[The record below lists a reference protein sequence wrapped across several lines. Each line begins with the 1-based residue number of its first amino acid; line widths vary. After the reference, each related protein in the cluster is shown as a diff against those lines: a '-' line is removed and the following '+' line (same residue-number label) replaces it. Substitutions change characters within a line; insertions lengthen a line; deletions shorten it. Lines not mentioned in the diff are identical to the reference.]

1 MTDEDLKKIEKAGRE
16 AAKFSESLK
25 TVDFE
30 IQQFNQFTHRIKTI
44 KTKGIF
50 WGIFL
55 GMISGVLITVV
66 ATKGIMGLYLNSKTE
81 NFSKAF
87 YEALPFQYF
96 LDEKSGVIQLWAHKN
111 ESSIFTT
118 TDGLN
123 VIEIKTKK

>member
-25 TVDFE
+25 SVDFE
-30 IQQFNQFTHRIKTI
+30 IQQFNQFVHRVKTI

-50 WGIFL
+50 LGIFF
-55 GMISGVLITVV
+55 GMLAGCFITVF
-66 ATKGIMGLYLNSKTE
+66 ATKGIMELYLNSKTE
-81 NFSKAF
+81 NFQKAF

-96 LDEKSGVIQLWAHKN
+96 LDEKTGIVQLWASKN
-111 ESSIFTT
+111 ESTIFTT

-123 VIEIKTKK
+123 VIEIKNKK

>member
-1 MTDEDLKKIEKAGRE
+1 MTIEDAKKIEKAGRD

-50 WGIFL
+50 LGIFF
-55 GMISGVLITVV
+55 GMLAGCFVTVF

-87 YEALPFQYF
+87 YEALPFKYF
-96 LDEKSGVIQLWAHKN
+96 LDEKSGVIQLWAPKN
-111 ESSIFTT
+111 ESSVFTT